1 MLFSEIFFT
10 SVTSLRSNPV
20 RTFLTALAIIIGIG
34 SVIAMLSIGSGA
46 QKLLEEEIKTLG
58 GRILWVSGSQRVR
71 GGVKR
76 EYVQLEIKDAEALR
90 EYKGFDWEISTEMK
104 ERRQIKF
111 GNSNFNAQVG
121 AYWSNFFDLRDFEIE
136 HGRGFTENEDLSR
149 QRVVVIGS
157 DIPKELKT
165 NYKVLLNNDIQI
177 NGIPYKVIGVLKKRG
192 SQGWESPDNEIYAP
206 LQTASARIFGSKKL
220 RNIMVKISN
229 DANVEEAMLNIES
242 VMRVQHDIGP
252 GQENDFRINDWFQY
266 RDLEKR
272 ATAIFTALLTGIAS
286 ISLIV
291 GGIGVMNIMLVSVTE
306 RTREIGLRK
315 ALGATNRVIMIQFIT
330 EAVLL
335 CLFGGILGI
344 ILGTFLVY
352 IFSFVSVIFGTEFPF
367 FIPINA
373 IIGSLAFSIMVG
385 LFFGIWPAK
394 RAARLDPAVSLRYE

>member
-1 MLFSEIFFT
+1 
-10 SVTSLRSNPV
+10 
-20 RTFLTALAIIIGIG
+20 
-34 SVIAMLSIGSGA
+34 
-46 QKLLEEEIKTLG
+46 
-58 GRILWVSGSQRVR
+58 
-71 GGVKR
+71 
-76 EYVQLEIKDAEALR
+76 
-90 EYKGFDWEISTEMK
+90 MK

-111 GNSNFNAQVG
+111 GNSNFNAQIG
-121 AYWSNFFDLRDFEIE
+121 AYWFNFFDLRDFEIE

-149 QRVVVIGS
+149 QRVIVIGS

-165 NYKVLLNNDIQI
+165 NYKALLNNDIQI

-315 ALGATNRVIMIQFIT
+315 ALGATNKVIMFQFIT

-352 IFSFVSVIFGTEFPF
+352 IFSFVSAFFGTEFPF
-367 FIPINA
+367 FIPLNA
-373 IIGSLAFSIMVG
+373 IIGSLTFSIIVG
-385 LFFGIWPAK
+385 LFFGIWPAR